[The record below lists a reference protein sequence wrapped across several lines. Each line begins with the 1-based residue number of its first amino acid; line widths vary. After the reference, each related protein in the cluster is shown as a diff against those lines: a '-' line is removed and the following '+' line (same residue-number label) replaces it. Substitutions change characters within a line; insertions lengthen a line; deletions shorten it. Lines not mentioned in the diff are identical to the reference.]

1 MRLLLLASAAT
12 LIGGAAFAQT
22 MLGQSQP
29 GQNVVAVPP
38 APPVVSGL
46 PNAPEV
52 PVAPQPAPPP
62 GLVQTP
68 FPPPGGDAGAQPDGA
83 DAGNADS
90 GNASPVQ
97 AASPSTGPLPSV
109 NNVPQ
114 AGAAAQPAPP
124 DTAPVPANTWVAGK
138 TAELGVL
145 NKIDGSTS
153 IITIPVGGQA
163 TAGDLTVSVQACEM
177 RPPGALPDSAV
188 FITLQSNS
196 AQNGGGQVYR
206 GWMVHST
213 PGATDA
219 GDAGEAF
226 RVITC
231 S

>member
-12 LIGGAAFAQT
+12 LIGGAAFAQSL
-22 MLGQSQP
+22 LGQSQSD
-29 GQNVVAVPP
+29 QNTVVVPP
-38 APPVVSGL
+38 PPPVVSSL

-68 FPPPGGDAGAQPDGA
+68 LPPPGSEAGVPPAATSADNGDN
-83 DAGNADS
+83 GNAPS
-90 GNASPVQ
+90 VQ
-97 AASPSTGPLPSV
+97 AVSPSTGPLP
-109 NNVPQ
+109 P
-114 AGAAAQPAPP
+114 AGNTPEATAAAAPP
-124 DTAPVPANTWVAGK
+124 DVAPVPANVWVPGK

-153 IITIPVGGQA
+153 KLTIPVGGQA
-163 TAGDLTVSVQACEM
+163 TAGDLTVSVQACVM
-177 RPPGALPDSAV
+177 RPPGALPDSAA
-188 FITLQSNS
+188 FITLQPDASQGS
-196 AQNGGGQVYR
+196 TPVYR
-206 GWMVHST
+206 GWMVHSA